1 MADFT
6 CDPSYLAPTAFKVAV
21 DREKYPNIQFFAQ
34 QIQHPSMDLN
44 PVEQSYRR
52 IGAVSLPGDTLS
64 FGTLEMDVLMDEKM
78 NVYQEIYEWMERL
91 VETKHRANTGRL
103 YGDPD
108 TLSTYCDI
116 RVSVLSSH
124 NNVSRVLKYVNA
136 MPSSLGN
143 ITFASTQEGQYITFP
158 VSFKFDYFE
167 LL

>member
-1 MADFT
+1 
-6 CDPSYLAPTAFKVAV
+6 
-21 DREKYPNIQFFAQ
+21 
-34 QIQHPSMDLN
+34 
-44 PVEQSYRR
+44 
-52 IGAVSLPGDTLS
+52 
-64 FGTLEMDVLMDEKM
+64 MDEKM

-103 YGDPD
+103 YREAD